1 MFRKTFLYLVTVFHV
16 FGWGQSPGDSIGT
29 TWYDMQSNHSYGQ
42 RLFVD
47 AYNNIHINWMKMD
60 QGQTERFCAW
70 NFRSSG
76 GGYFGET
83 QASPSWSGWVQ
94 LDVMR
99 DGSER
104 TIIAYHYYDGIGYYS
119 WIDIDS
125 ANGAGNWPN
134 DPKALQIDDYLW
146 PKITVCNNNNI
157 LMAKN
162 AESSTLWDE

>member
-1 MFRKTFLYLVTVFHV
+1 MLK
-16 FGWGQSPGDSIGT
+16 I
-29 TWYDMQSNHSYGQ
+29 SN
-42 RLFVD
+42 
-47 AYNNIHINWMKMD
+47 
-60 QGQTERFCAW
+60 
-70 NFRSSG
+70 
-76 GGYFGET
+76 
-83 QASPSWSGWVQ
+83 
-94 LDVMR
+94 VMR

>member
-70 NFRSSG
+70 NSQFRR
-76 GGYFGET
+76 
-83 QASPSWSGWVQ
+83 WVF
-94 LDVMR
+94 
-99 DGSER
+99 
-104 TIIAYHYYDGIGYYS
+104 
-119 WIDIDS
+119 W
-125 ANGAGNWPN
+125 
-134 DPKALQIDDYLW
+134 
-146 PKITVCNNNNI
+146 
-157 LMAKN
+157 
-162 AESSTLWDE
+162 